1 MHKTAHKL
9 DENYLLIIGAKS
21 IGKKLRLP
29 NSEILYLF
37 LNKVIYISNNKQFP

>member
-1 MHKTAHKL
+1 MYVLEQLLMHKTAHKL

-29 NSEILYLF
+29 NGKYY
-37 LNKVIYISNNKQFP
+37 IYF